1 VSRLNRFEDYR
12 FVGARDT
19 MVVYDCEDPDQL
31 ADLEARVATDGLLGS
46 NQLQAFAP
54 DTVEEAVNRGFD
66 PVRIT
71 T

>member
-1 VSRLNRFEDYR
+1 LNRFEDFR

-19 MVVYDCEDPDQL
+19 MVVYDCDDPDQL
-31 ADLEARVATDGLLGS
+31 EDLKARVASDGLLAG

-54 DTVEEAVNRGFD
+54 DTVEEAVNRGFH
-66 PVRIT
+66 PVPVT